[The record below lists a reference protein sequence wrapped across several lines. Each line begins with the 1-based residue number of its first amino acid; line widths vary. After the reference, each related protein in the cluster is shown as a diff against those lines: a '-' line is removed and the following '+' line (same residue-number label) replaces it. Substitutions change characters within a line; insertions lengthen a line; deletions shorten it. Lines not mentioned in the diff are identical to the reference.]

1 MTQFQGALATRLP
14 FSPHVEKVRDVFQR
28 SKTIFCIAVY
38 CTYSTVQYYSKKET
52 SLSTLFRERKPTMG
66 PFLLHFSLPPFSA
79 YSPFSFFSSSPL
91 SSPVQKNPLATHP
104 QWLVGGE
111 WGGRPTGKEEREKT
125 GGGASGESRERFH
138 IWILPHSPF
147 PSLFLFL
154 SLPPLSSPSKEGGG
168 EEEAA
173 AHFRPCRKPPPPP
186 PPSPLRYWAATT
198 KAKNRTP
205 TIWSWVCGE
214 SGKGGISG
222 PPPPP
227 QGEHVLQP
235 P

>member
-1 MTQFQGALATRLP
+1 M
-14 FSPHVEKVRDVFQR
+14 
-28 SKTIFCIAVY
+28 
-38 CTYSTVQYYSKKET
+38 
-52 SLSTLFRERKPTMG
+52 
-66 PFLLHFSLPPFSA
+66 
-79 YSPFSFFSSSPL
+79 
-91 SSPVQKNPLATHP
+91 QKNPLATHP

-125 GGGASGESRERFH
+125 GGGTRGESRERFH

-154 SLPPLSSPSKEGGG
+154 SLPPLSSPSKEDGG
-168 EEEAA
+168 
-173 AHFRPCRKPPPPP
+173 RKRLLLTFVLVASRRRRRSLPH
-186 PPSPLRYWAATT
+186 WATTT
-198 KAKNRTP
+198 KAKNRPP

-227 QGEHVLQP
+227 PPQGEHVSSAPVAGRGSAFFSFPSLSASWVFRGMLRSHVL
-235 P
+235 